1 MELGRLVG
9 WNEALHK
16 PQWHKMM
23 VINPKQQQQ
32 QHQQQYG
39 GRQMMTTIPQ
49 QQRRHRNAYF
59 VPFVAQ
65 HVAVCLISVRLEL
78 SLMLRE
84 VRVG

>member
-1 MELGRLVG
+1 
-9 WNEALHK
+9 
-16 PQWHKMM
+16 MM

-39 GRQMMTTIPQ
+39 GRQMMTTNPQ

-65 HVAVCLISVRLEL
+65 RTAPQKHIIVNRMCQHAIC
-78 SLMLRE
+78 
-84 VRVG
+84 